1 VNALFSSELWSTKVA
16 IAQLQVVERSNA
28 AQLASTCNGALPE
41 SVDVDG
47 DRQGFWNRN

>member
-1 VNALFSSELWSTKVA
+1 
-16 IAQLQVVERSNA
+16 LQVVERSNA
-28 AQLASTCNGALPE
+28 AQPDSTCNAVLAE